1 MATKKAPAKK
11 EPAKKDAPKKGASSK
26 PVEPVGKN
34 SAKSAAKP
42 APTKV
47 PAAKPAAKPVAATPV
62 AKPAAKVAAKAPT
75 AKPAV
80 VKSAAPS
87 APAVK
92 SANNGKAPNGK
103 APNGKAPNGKAP
115 NGKAPSGKVENGKP
129 KAPQASNG
137 KTVPGKAPAGSV
149 PVGKAVAGKTADT
162 KSSVAK
168 VPAASSPA
176 AKTVAAKAP
185 DTKTPAVKAPVDKT
199 PVGKTPAALKSA
211 PAGKQAPASKADA
224 GKKDA
229 PKKDASGKPEPAA
242 KGGKAKPDASETPIV
257 PKKGPIDLAQ
267 HRSVAEAAAAVAN
280 ARGGTGEFII
290 INGRRVRAIS
300 TKGIVVPKKSKS
312 SAAEVAAAP
321 SEQQIREI
329 KTKLGKKELEEYRA
343 LLHVKRRQLVGMLN
357 GMEDEALRS
366 SGGNLSNMPVHM
378 ADMGSDVYE
387 QDFTLG
393 MAETER
399 AIVNEIDAALQRIE
413 DKTFGVCQMTG
424 KPISKARLDAKP
436 WAKYTIEAERIA
448 ESSGSR

>member
-1 MATKKAPAKK
+1 M
-11 EPAKKDAPKKGASSK
+11 
-26 PVEPVGKN
+26 
-34 SAKSAAKP
+34 
-42 APTKV
+42 
-47 PAAKPAAKPVAATPV
+47 
-62 AKPAAKVAAKAPT
+62 
-75 AKPAV
+75 
-80 VKSAAPS
+80 
-87 APAVK
+87 
-92 SANNGKAPNGK
+92 
-103 APNGKAPNGKAP
+103 
-115 NGKAPSGKVENGKP
+115 
-129 KAPQASNG
+129 
-137 KTVPGKAPAGSV
+137 
-149 PVGKAVAGKTADT
+149 
-162 KSSVAK
+162 
-168 VPAASSPA
+168 
-176 AKTVAAKAP
+176 
-185 DTKTPAVKAPVDKT
+185 
-199 PVGKTPAALKSA
+199 
-211 PAGKQAPASKADA
+211 
-224 GKKDA
+224 
-229 PKKDASGKPEPAA
+229 
-242 KGGKAKPDASETPIV
+242 

-267 HRSVAEAAAAVAN
+267 HKSVAAAAAAVAN

-300 TKGIVVPKKSKS
+300 TKGLTVAKKSKS
-312 SAAEVAAAP
+312 AAAEAVAGP

-329 KTKLGKKELEEYRA
+329 KTKLSKKELDEYRV
-343 LLHVKRRQLVGMLN
+343 LLHAKRRQLIGMLS

>member
-1 MATKKAPAKK
+1 VATKKAPAKK

-47 PAAKPAAKPVAATPV
+47 PAAKPAAKPAAATPV

-103 APNGKAPNGKAP
+103 APNGKAPS
-115 NGKAPSGKVENGKP
+115 GKAPSGKVENGKP

>member
-1 MATKKAPAKK
+1 VATKKAPAKK

-47 PAAKPAAKPVAATPV
+47 PAAKPAAKPAAATPV

-92 SANNGKAPNGK
+92 SAN
-103 APNGKAPNGKAP
+103 NGKAPNGKAP

>member
-47 PAAKPAAKPVAATPV
+47 PAAKPAAKPAAATPV

-92 SANNGKAPNGK
+92 SAN
-103 APNGKAPNGKAP
+103 NGKAPNGKAP

>member
-1 MATKKAPAKK
+1 MATKKV
-11 EPAKKDAPKKGASSK
+11 PAKKDPVKKTAAAPAPK
-26 PVEPVGKN
+26 V
-34 SAKSAAKP
+34 AAK
-42 APTKV
+42 
-47 PAAKPAAKPVAATPV
+47 PAAKPAAKASAVKAGA
-62 AKPAAKVAAKAPT
+62 AKPAASKTAGSKPAASKPAASKPAASKPAASKPSPSKVAPTTPAAKAVATKNPASKSNGKVTSDAAKAPAVNGT
-75 AKPAV
+75 KGSASAAKAATNGAKSATNGTKAATNGAKPAANGT
-80 VKSAAPS
+80 KPAA

-92 SANNGKAPNGK
+92 TPVTKASVTKASVTKPSVTTAPEPKSAAAKSNGKAST
-103 APNGKAPNGKAP
+103 AA
-115 NGKAPSGKVENGKP
+115 
-129 KAPQASNG
+129 
-137 KTVPGKAPAGSV
+137 APA
-149 PVGKAVAGKTADT
+149 K
-162 KSSVAK
+162 
-168 VPAASSPA
+168 PAAGAKPDA
-176 AKTVAAKAP
+176 AATAKAP
-185 DTKTPAVKAPVDKT
+185 GA
-199 PVGKTPAALKSA
+199 KSA
-211 PAGKQAPASKADA
+211 S
-224 GKKDA
+224 
-229 PKKDASGKPEPAA
+229 
-242 KGGKAKPDASETPIV
+242 GKAKPEPGETPIV

-267 HRSVAEAAAAVAN
+267 HKSVAEAAAAVAI
-280 ARGGTGEFII
+280 ARGSTGEFII

-300 TKGIVVPKKSKS
+300 TKGITLPKKSKA
-312 SAAEVAAAP
+312 SASEAAVAP

-329 KTKLGKKELEEYRA
+329 KTKLGKKELDEYRA
-343 LLHVKRRQLVGMLN
+343 LLHTKRRQLIGMLN

>member
-103 APNGKAPNGKAP
+103 APNGKAPNGKAE
-115 NGKAPSGKVENGKP
+115 NVKAESVKAGSGKVENGKP

-185 DTKTPAVKAPVDKT
+185 DTKTPAVKT

>member
-42 APTKV
+42 APAKV
-47 PAAKPAAKPVAATPV
+47 VAKVAPAKAPAAKPAA
-62 AKPAAKVAAKAPT
+62 
-75 AKPAV
+75 
-80 VKSAAPS
+80 PS
-87 APAVK
+87 ASAVK
-92 SANNGKAPNGK
+92 SSGNGKSSNSKVSNSKVSNGKSPNGK
-103 APNGKAPNGKAP
+103 AETVKAA
-115 NGKAPSGKVENGKP
+115 SGKVDAGKP
-129 KAPQASNG
+129 KAAQSSNG
-137 KTVPGKAPAGSV
+137 KS
-149 PVGKAVAGKTADT
+149 TAD
-162 KSSVAK
+162 
-168 VPAASSPA
+168 
-176 AKTVAAKAP
+176 KA
-185 DTKTPAVKAPVDKT
+185 TTAKT
-199 PVGKTPAALKSA
+199 PVGKAANGKPVGAKSPAAKASEPKTIAAKAPAGKAPAAAKSA
-211 PAGKQAPASKADA
+211 AAGKQAAKPEAGKQAPAPKADA

-229 PKKDASGKPEPAA
+229 PKKDASGKPEPGA
-242 KGGKAKPDASETPIV
+242 KGGKPKPDASETPTV

-267 HRSVAEAAAAVAN
+267 HKSVAEAAAAVAN

-312 SAAEVAAAP
+312 SATEVAAAP

-343 LLHVKRRQLVGMLN
+343 LLHAKRRQLVGMLN